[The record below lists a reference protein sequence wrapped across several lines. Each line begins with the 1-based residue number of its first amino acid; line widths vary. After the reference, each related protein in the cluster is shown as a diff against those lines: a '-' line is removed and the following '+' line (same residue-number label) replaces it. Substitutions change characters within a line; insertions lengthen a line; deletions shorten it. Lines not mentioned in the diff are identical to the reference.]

1 MVNALNSWVALLITI
16 CTQVIGFDAFK
27 KLYLNDSSFEQIY
40 VELMDEEKRDNF
52 ICKWLSIMWFV
63 ALYPKLLFMGAYHP

>member
-1 MVNALNSWVALLITI
+1 
-16 CTQVIGFDAFK
+16 
-27 KLYLNDSSFEQIY
+27 
-40 VELMDEEKRDNF
+40 MDEEKRDNF